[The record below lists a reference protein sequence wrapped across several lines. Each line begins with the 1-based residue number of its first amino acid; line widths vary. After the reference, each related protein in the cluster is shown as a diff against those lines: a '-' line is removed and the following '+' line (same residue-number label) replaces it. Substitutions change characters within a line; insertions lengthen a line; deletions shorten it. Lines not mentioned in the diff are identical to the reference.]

1 MNGEVS
7 MFRLIALDIDGTTLN
22 SNHQISKRN
31 IAVIRAAREAGVIVV
46 LASGRPLDGILMH
59 LDTLGL
65 NQDDQ
70 FVISYNGA
78 LVQRIGDGQVLKSQ
92 LLMGKDAKR
101 LGQIAHRMGVHTHVF
116 SLSRGLVTP
125 QLSRYT
131 QHEAFMND
139 IPWTIMEY
147 DQLKND
153 EPLMKVMMVDEPDIL
168 QMAIDQIPDEFYQDY
183 SVLRS
188 APFFLEFMHPQA
200 NKGNGVAALADYLH
214 ISSDQVICIG
224 DAGNDH
230 HMLQWAGLGIAMGNA
245 DEQTKA
251 LADYVTGTNDEDGVA
266 LAIEKFVLR

>member
-1 MNGEVS
+1 

-31 IAVIRAAREAGVIVV
+31 IAAVQAAREAGVTVV

-59 LDTLGL
+59 LDPLGL

-78 LVQRIGDGQVLKSQ
+78 LVQRVGDGHVLTSQ
-92 LLMGKDAKR
+92 LLTGNDAKH
-101 LGQIAHRMGVHTHVF
+101 LGQIAHDMGVHTHAF
-116 SLSRGLVTP
+116 SLSHGLITP
-125 QLSRYT
+125 QISRYT

-139 IPWTIMEY
+139 IPWTVMEY
-147 DQLKND
+147 HQLADD

-168 QMAIDQIPDEFYQDY
+168 QNTIDQLPDGLYQQY

-200 NKGNGVAALADYLH
+200 NKGSGVAALADYLH
-214 ISSDQVICIG
+214 IPSEQVICMG

-230 HMLQWAGLGIAMGNA
+230 HMLEWAGLGIAMGNA

-266 LAIEKFVLR
+266 LAIEQFVLRE